1 VHSKETNT
9 KSPNAMPQAG
19 TIRHWIGLSVNVA
32 LILLIICT
40 LLAYLTAAFSAF
52 TSFKFTLTDYGRY
65 VNTIWNCAHGHPF
78 RLLTEYSYLN
88 THLSFSLFL
97 LAPAFLIWDHPF
109 SLWVGQWLLTIIGLC
124 IIWKAAFRHRIPG
137 VVTLAFL
144 IFYLANPFT
153 QCVLLSEFHG
163 VNLYLFLIPWLY
175 YCLAFQRKM
184 TWLPLILIWGVREEA
199 AFLVVPILLYFAIK
213 EHWKWGYIYTVFSG
227 LYGLLACTVLFQWI
241 NGSSL
246 RKLRPGMD
254 ANGIIKS
261 ISRTLPSKRFFP
273 FLRLTAPTIPFFK
286 KGWVP
291 ICTFPAVALLFTV
304 FSPYPAQYTLKYHYP
319 AAPLILMVVGML
331 QGIALYWQ
339 QQPKHPEWSKWFQAI
354 FLVTV
359 VALLHFF
366 DGLLPLGHFNTG
378 DYQHPSSRGRSA
390 LCAIS
395 NLPKQGLLL
404 SDRRMGGMCANRQDL
419 IIWEQYGAKDLQPEV
434 IFTELKDVARK
445 HVKILQSALTDGS
458 FGVSFFDG
466 THIIMRKGYP
476 TSANKSVLT
485 AVDNASRTIF
495 FAYTKKKGGTEIV
508 SENCEIVRYWSGK
521 QQGKKTLIA
530 YGKTITLA
538 PGDYLAVFSL
548 KAELTDPQEN
558 NNGILRVVERKTQAP
573 LVRAGVQLSPS
584 EDGIFLKQDLSF
596 HLDHTTQVEPQ
607 VLGENSRLW
616 LDRVVFQQ
624 QSPSPQEK
632 TGFTMIRTTQIAE
645 KL

>member
-1 VHSKETNT
+1 
-9 KSPNAMPQAG
+9 M
-19 TIRHWIGLSVNVA
+19 SVNAA

-40 LLAYLTAAFSAF
+40 LLAYLTTAFSAF

-109 SLWVGQWLLTIIGLC
+109 ALWVGQWLLTIIGLFLL
-124 IIWKAAFRHRIPG
+124 WKAAFRHRIPA

-144 IFYLANPFT
+144 VFYLANPFT

-199 AFLVVPILLYFAIK
+199 AFLIVPMLLYFSIR
-213 EHWKWGYIYTVFSG
+213 EHWKLGYMYTLFSG
-227 LYGLLACTVLFQWI
+227 LYGLFACTVLFQWI
-241 NGSSL
+241 NGSGL
-246 RKLRPGMD
+246 TKLRPDID
-254 ANGIIKS
+254 ADEITKS
-261 ISRTLPSKRFFP
+261 ISRTLLSKRLFP
-273 FLRLTAPTIPFFK
+273 FLRLTAPAIPFLR

-291 ICTFPAVALLFTV
+291 ICIFPAVALLFTV

-331 QGIALYWQ
+331 HGIALYWQ
-339 QQPKHPEWSKWFQAI
+339 QQPKHPQWSKWFQAI
-354 FLVTV
+354 FLLTV

-366 DGLLPLGHFNTG
+366 DGLLPLGHFNTNAYG
-378 DYQHPSSRGRSA
+378 HSSIRGQSA
-390 LCAIS
+390 LCAVS

-419 IIWEQYGAKDLQPEV
+419 TIWEQYGAKDLQPEV

-445 HVKILQSALTDGS
+445 HTKILQSALTNGS

-466 THIIMRKGYP
+466 THIIMRKGYS

-485 AVDNASRTIF
+485 AVDNASMTIF
-495 FAYTKKKGGTEIV
+495 FAYTKKKGGTEV
-508 SENCEIVRYWSGK
+508 VTPGCRIVRYWPGK
-521 QQGKKTLIA
+521 QQGRKTLIA
-530 YGKTITLA
+530 YGKTINLA
-538 PGDYLAVFSL
+538 PGNYLAMFRL
-548 KAELTDPQEN
+548 KEEQSDQQKKN
-558 NNGILRVVERKTQAP
+558 RGVLRVVERTTQAP
-573 LVRAGVQLSPS
+573 LVRTKVQLIRQNN
-584 EDGIFLKQDLSF
+584 GIFFTQNLAF

-616 LDRVVFQQ
+616 LDQVVFQQ
-624 QSPSPQEK
+624 QSPSPQGK
-632 TGFTMIRTTQIAE
+632 KPVLQ
-645 KL
+645 

>member
-1 VHSKETNT
+1 
-9 KSPNAMPQAG
+9 MPPTR
-19 TIRHWIGLSVNVA
+19 TIRYWLDTSFNAI

-40 LLAYLTAAFSAF
+40 LLAYLTTAFSAF

-97 LAPAFLIWDHPF
+97 LAPAFLLWDHPF
-109 SLWVGQWLLTIIGLC
+109 SLWVGQWLLTIFGLLLL
-124 IIWKAAFRHRIPG
+124 WRAAFRHRIPG

-144 IFYLANPFT
+144 VFYLANPFT

-184 TWLPLILIWGVREEA
+184 TWLPLLFIWGVREEA
-199 AFLVVPILLYFAIK
+199 AFLVVPMLLYFSIK
-213 EHWKWGYIYTVFSG
+213 KHWKLGYIYSLSSG
-227 LYGLLACTVLFQWI
+227 LYGLIACTILFQWI
-241 NGSSL
+241 NGSHL
-246 RKLRPGMD
+246 RKLRPDID
-254 ANGIIKS
+254 ANEIIKS
-261 ISRTLPSKRFFP
+261 ISRTLPAKRLFP
-273 FLRLTAPTIPFFK
+273 FLRLTAPVIPFLK

-291 ICTFPAVALLFTV
+291 ICTFPVVALLFTV

-339 QQPKHPEWSKWFQAI
+339 QQPKHPEWSKWFQAT
-354 FLVTV
+354 FLITV
-359 VALLHFF
+359 VALLHFSQ
-366 DGLLPLGHFNTG
+366 GLLPLGHFNTN
-378 DYQHPSSRGRSA
+378 DYGHPSIRGRSA
-390 LCAIS
+390 LCAVS

-419 IIWEQYGAKDLQPEV
+419 IIWEQFAAKDRQPEI

-445 HVKILQSALTDGS
+445 HTKFLQSALTNGS

-466 THIIMRKGYP
+466 THIIMKKGYP
-476 TSANKSVLT
+476 TSINKAVLA

-508 SENCEIVRYWSGK
+508 TENCEIVRYWSGK
-521 QQGKKTLIA
+521 QHGKKTLIA

-548 KAELTDPQEN
+548 KAEQTNPQEN

-584 EDGIFLKQDLSF
+584 EDGIFFKQDLSF